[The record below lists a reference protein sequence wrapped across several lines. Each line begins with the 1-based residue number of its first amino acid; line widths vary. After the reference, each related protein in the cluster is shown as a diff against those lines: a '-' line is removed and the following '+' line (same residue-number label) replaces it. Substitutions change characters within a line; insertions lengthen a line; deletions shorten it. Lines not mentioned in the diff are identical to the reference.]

1 MAWVRKQG
9 TVGRCRARPPTR
21 RGFPVVFEDDWCL
34 GHKLDEE
41 TFENDREERLADY
54 KGLIGRGYSD
64 AEARD
69 AAFPGD

>member
-1 MAWVRKQG
+1 
-9 TVGRCRARPPTR
+9 
-21 RGFPVVFEDDWCL
+21 VVFEDDWCL